1 MNKTQQD
8 YYDNI
13 INMIE
18 LQQSLL
24 TEGITN
30 FKQNKHEIDL
40 LLENKETIIFSRLDD
55 QVIVTC
61 NYCKKK
67 AVYHDMNNKYYCWF
81 HRSQLEQ

>member
-1 MNKTQQD
+1 MNQSQQD
-8 YYDNI
+8 YYDNV

-18 LQQSLL
+18 LQQSILNK
-24 TEGITN
+24 GIN
-30 FKQNKHEIDL
+30 DFKQNKHEIDL
-40 LLENKETIIFSRLDD
+40 LLGNNENIIFNRLDE
-55 QVIVTC
+55 QVMVIC

>member
-1 MNKTQQD
+1 MNKTQED

-24 TEGITN
+24 TEGIIN

-40 LLENKETIIFSRLDD
+40 LLENKETIIFSRLDE
-55 QVIVTC
+55 QVMVIC
-61 NYCKKK
+61 NSCKKK
-67 AVYHDMNNKYYCWF
+67 AVYYDMNNKYYCWF